1 MRRRAVQPRPAHRTA
16 PAAHPHRRP
25 GTLADPLEI
34 IGLTGLEFLEL
45 GPLEWRALLD
55 GGAVPRTLSAAAT
68 TPHDDEDALSVVAIA
83 NELLALWD
91 RPRIIQAVLEGDLGP
106 AA

>member
-1 MRRRAVQPRPAHRTA
+1 VG
-16 PAAHPHRRP
+16 RP

-34 IGLTGLEFLEL
+34 AGLTGLEFLEL
-45 GPLEWRALLD
+45 GPREWRVLLD
-55 GGAVPRTLSAAAT
+55 GGAVPRNLLAAAVAVRQG
-68 TPHDDEDALSVVAIA
+68 DDPLAVADLA

-91 RPRIIQAVLEGDLGP
+91 RPPIVRTVIEGDLGP